1 MVGSTEQMNHI
12 AAETCTSTMWVEA
25 QIERWQLKSSH
36 PLDIL
41 HELPSMHESQ
51 PSSSKADDET
61 TVAGA
66 ETGVVEPTGETLDYL
81 PRCGNVDTDK

>member
-1 MVGSTEQMNHI
+1 
-12 AAETCTSTMWVEA
+12 
-25 QIERWQLKSSH
+25 
-36 PLDIL
+36 
-41 HELPSMHESQ
+41 MHESQ